1 MNQVGRV
8 GAALLIFGL
17 VANAR
22 VAASAPCQDYDE
34 SDAVFTRDIAR
45 IPKGGAVLVG
55 RAWYTGSN
63 EFEFD
68 PKFAHDPTS
77 AVRSKGAET
86 LGQARVIAPGLRAF
100 DAAGRKSV
108 KVGKVRFAFTTKK
121 PAATLDAPKAAAV
134 RVFDYRVG
142 TEGTATDVTLTLT
155 TAAPANAVAIVL
167 YGVDAKGVA
176 TPRSWQTVV
185 AKQTD
190 VTVYQT
196 TTKPCGTRQGSPRGS
211 IATSIGDTVRFAYV
225 DQFGAVSPMS
235 DAVSVVAAPPSKQ
248 P

>member
-1 MNQVGRV
+1 MNQIGRW
-8 GAALLIFGL
+8 AAGLLVFGL
-17 VANAR
+17 VATTR

-68 PKFAHDPTS
+68 PKFAYDPTS
-77 AVRSKGAET
+77 AVRSKGADT

-100 DAAGRKSV
+100 DAVGRKSV
-108 KVGKVRFAFTTKK
+108 KVGKVRFSFTTKK
-121 PAATLDAPKAAAV
+121 PAATLAAPKAAAV
-134 RVFDYRVG
+134 RVLDYRVG
-142 TEGTATDVTLTLT
+142 SEGRATDVTLTLA

-167 YGVDAKGVA
+167 YGIDAKGVA

-196 TTKPCGTRQGSPRGS
+196 TTKPCGTRQGSPRDS
-211 IATSIGDTVRFAYV
+211 LATTIGDNVRFAYV

>member
-1 MNQVGRV
+1 MKQIGRW
-8 GAALLIFGL
+8 AAVLLVFGV
-17 VANAR
+17 VANAQ
-22 VAASAPCQDYDE
+22 VAAGSPCPDYRE

-77 AVRSKGAET
+77 AVRSKGADT

-108 KVGKVRFAFTTKK
+108 KVGKVRFGFTAKK
-121 PAATLDAPKAAAV
+121 PAPALDAPKAAAV
-134 RVFDYRVG
+134 RVLDYRVG
-142 TEGTATDVTLTLT
+142 TSGTATDVTLTLA

-167 YGVDAKGVA
+167 YGLDAKA
-176 TPRSWQTVV
+176 ATTPRSWQTVV

-211 IATSIGDTVRFAYV
+211 IATTIGDTVRFAYV
-225 DQFGAVSPMS
+225 DQFGAVSPRS
-235 DAVSVVAAPPSKQ
+235 DAVRVVAAPPSKQ